1 MTISVNPE
9 MRELLL
15 TTMPTL
21 VSYVETLAG
30 SREAVMQ
37 WRILPERPGVEKQPG
52 EYLNRRGTIRDWHLV
67 EWLLQKNQA
76 GYAVFC
82 SINEYPND
90 PIRTRGAGKKH
101 NITRMRCAHVDI
113 DIAKAQCPPGWQHGM
128 LADGEN
134 VWVPRLL
141 LPTMQVESV
150 GGPHLYW
157 VYRTGEEPSVEEG
170 EGINRA
176 LQNILNSDPGTCD
189 ASRILRVPGFYH
201 WKTGEPRRVQLA
213 FNEPLRRFSAQEM
226 KDCIDSLGV
235 SFTPSTPRILRV
247 REHGDDDVEPVEMTK
262 EEYQRAFNTALDFIM
277 KRSPTE
283 KGERGSTLIKVI
295 CPRLHDLGIITPHA
309 LKLLR
314 IWADQKV
321 DQTPSADGEWPATD
335 EMLKDRW
342 LRSEEARETPRGS
355 QIYEWRGG
363 LSSEF
368 DDPPEAASA
377 NDRQRRV
384 RESTEAKEASRQYEK
399 AAAEAQQAED
409 AVEASEAQQFEDAM
423 NAAAQQAAQQSPK
436 ENKKKTKK
444 QKASDDKKEEDAK
457 EEDEDAKEDVPDE
470 PEEDWIEAARL
481 ERAGT
486 GMLPVP
492 IRKQHGITVNE
503 VLAVLA
509 RHPDLYQFDGK
520 IVHIRHTTTGWRIRE
535 VTKNSV
541 ITYATGHC
549 AFFKFKFSKTTEEWT
564 TQDCGPP
571 TWLAGEVIDSHRFQA
586 FRHLKGLTA
595 IPRIRSDGTVSQP
608 GYDPETCTVYIPD
621 EELENIHV
629 GETREEALK
638 AVAFLSD
645 VVRDFPLVGAEQ
657 LAAVLGAMLTPFC
670 RRALDGPAP
679 MFMIDGNRPNIGKS
693 YLLKVI
699 TSMFGHD
706 VAPLNWA
713 PSDRFGS
720 NIYQNTQ
727 RISSAFLSGRCIIA
741 LDNLKGEFGDV
752 VIDKLLTQENW
763 SERILGTSENFTVE
777 NFMTVLGT
785 ANNITLVSDV
795 WRRVVPIRLVVADV
809 ASRPQPRHELA
820 TYLPTVRKK
829 MIEACLTILRAFC
842 VAGRPQGATMLGSF
856 EKWSRWVASSLV
868 WLGLPDITHL
878 VGTPEDALED
888 TREQVEQEV
897 VIHAVAQVCNKLGK
911 ESITSSEFVDVL
923 EDIRMAAGV
932 GSPVDAVT
940 GELQEMVSLLLR
952 RGIRPGQK
960 FTSADVG
967 AMLRRFRDN
976 TVRDEQGNLKMLVVV
991 KDPGRRKPSTW
1002 KVVPLGQAIDVI
1014 APSEETKQ

>member
-21 VSYVETLAG
+21 ISYVETLAG

-37 WRILPERPGVEKQPG
+37 WRIIPERPGLERQQG

-67 EWLLQKNQA
+67 EWLLTKNQA
-76 GYAVFC
+76 GYAVYV
-82 SINEYPND
+82 SVNEYPNE
-90 PIRTRGAGKKH
+90 PIKTRGAGKKFH
-101 NITRMRCAHVDI
+101 ITRMRCAHVDI
-113 DIAKAQCPPGWQHGM
+113 DIDKKHCLPGWEHGM
-128 LADGEN
+128 IADGSN
-134 VWVPRLL
+134 VWVPHLL

-157 VYRTGEEPSVEEG
+157 VYRTNEEPSVEDG
-170 EGINRA
+170 EGINKA
-176 LQNILNSDPGTCD
+176 LQKVLNSDPATWD
-189 ASRILRVPGFYH
+189 ASRIMRVPGFYH
-201 WKTGEPRRVQLA
+201 WKTGEPRRVQLV
-213 FNEPLRRFSAQEM
+213 FNEPFRRFSGEEL
-226 KDCIDSLGV
+226 KNCLETLGTTI
-235 SFTPSTPRILRV
+235 TPTASRILRV
-247 REHGDDDVEPVEMTK
+247 REHGDDDVETVEMTK
-262 EEYQRAFNTALDFIM
+262 EEYERAFKTALDFIM

-283 KGERGSTLIKVI
+283 KGSRGSTLIKVI

-342 LRSEEARETPRGS
+342 LRSEETRETPRGS

-368 DDPPEAASA
+368 DGSSQTASA

-384 RESTEAKEASRQYEK
+384 REAKEASEQYEQT
-399 AAAEAQQAED
+399 AA
-409 AVEASEAQQFEDAM
+409 EAQQFEDAM
-423 NAAAQQAAQQSPK
+423 EEAQQAAASETTAPK
-436 ENKKKTKK
+436 TEESAKKKSK
-444 QKASDDKKEEDAK
+444 KKEKPEPPD
-457 EEDEDAKEDVPDE
+457 EEEEAESQDIPDE
-470 PEEDWIEAARL
+470 PEEDWIEAARM
-481 ERAGT
+481 ERAGA

-492 IRKQHGITVNE
+492 LRKQHGITVNE

-535 VTKNSV
+535 LTKNSV

-549 AFFKFKFSKTTEEWT
+549 AFFKFKYSKKHDEWT
-564 TQDCGPP
+564 TEDCGPP
-571 TWLAGEVIDSHRFQA
+571 TWLAGEVLDSHRFQA

-595 IPRIRSDGTVSQP
+595 VPRIRSDGTVSQP

-621 EELENIHV
+621 EELETIRI

-638 AVAFLSD
+638 AVAFLAD
-645 VVRDFPLVGAEQ
+645 IVRDFPLVGAEQ

-713 PSDRFGS
+713 PPDRFGS

-752 VIDKLLTQENW
+752 VIDKLLTQEHW

-795 WRRVVPIRLVVADV
+795 WRRVVSIRLVVADV
-809 ASRPQPRHELA
+809 EARPQPRHELA

-842 VAGRPQGATMLGSF
+842 VAGRPQGAAMLGSF
-856 EKWSRWVASSLV
+856 EKWSRWVAASLV
-868 WLGLPDITHL
+868 WLGLPDITRL

-888 TREQVEQEV
+888 TREQVEQDV
-897 VIHAVAQVCNKLGK
+897 VINAVAQVCAKLNK
-911 ESITSSEFVDVL
+911 ESITSAEFVDTL

-967 AMLRRFRDN
+967 TLLRRFRDN
-976 TVRDEQGNLKMLVVV
+976 STRDENGTLKMLVVV

-1002 KVVPLGQAIDVI
+1002 KVVTLGQAIDVVP
-1014 APSEETKQ
+1014 PSGDTQQ